1 MTERIFAI
9 AELTFRKL
17 KEPAFFLLFIFAAI
31 AAYSMS
37 EMEALS
43 FQKENLIMAEL
54 LSSGTGSAPLTS
66 FLFITC
72 MTLLLGIFAGATDI
86 PRDIES
92 KMILVLVGKP
102 IRRTEYL
109 IGKYLGVCLMCV
121 SFFIIAAISA
131 NVGHL
136 IKTGQLYP
144 FTMMF
149 RQFLLVFSIFP
160 FVAMTVMFSC
170 FFADITAMI
179 IASVYVIFSVFLST
193 IPLLVEMLPK
203 SITITTY
210 LYFIYYV
217 CPNYLFYFLTYKIIG
232 LVSVSLIIYS
242 FSITVIFLMIAA
254 MRLNSRDLLA

>member
-1 MTERIFAI
+1 MRDRILAI

-17 KEPAFFLLFIFAAI
+17 KEPAFLLLFIFAGI

-43 FQKENLIMAEL
+43 LQKENLILAEL
-54 LSSGTGSAPLTS
+54 ISSGSGSPPLTS

-86 PRDIES
+86 PRDIDS
-92 KMILVLVGKP
+92 KMVLILVGKP

-109 IGKYLGVCLMCV
+109 LGKYLGVCLMCV
-121 SFFIIAAISA
+121 AFFVIAAISA
-131 NVGHL
+131 NVGHI

-144 FTMMF
+144 ISTMF
-149 RQFLLVFSIFP
+149 RQFLLIFSIFP

-170 FFADITAMI
+170 FFSDITSMI
-179 IASVYVIFSVFLST
+179 IASVYLIFSIFLST

-203 SITITTY
+203 SITITSY
-210 LYFIYYV
+210 LYFIYYT
-217 CPNYLFYFLTYKIIG
+217 CPNFLFYFLTYKVIG
-232 LVSVSLIIYS
+232 LVSISLIIYS
-242 FSITVIFLMIAA
+242 LSITVIFLMIASL
-254 MRLNSRDLLA
+254 RISSRDMLS